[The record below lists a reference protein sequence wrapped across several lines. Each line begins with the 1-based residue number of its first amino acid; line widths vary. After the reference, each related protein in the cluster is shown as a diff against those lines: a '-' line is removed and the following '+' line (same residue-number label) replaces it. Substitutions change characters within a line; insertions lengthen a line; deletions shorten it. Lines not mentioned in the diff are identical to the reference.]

1 MQIEGMSRKDN
12 VSAPTVLNQS
22 GETIMGTEIRV
33 RDLIE
38 DIVAA
43 NRILATENVVDAF
56 GHVSARHPEDP
67 GRYLIAHA
75 LSPELITAEDIMEIS
90 LDGEVLGD
98 DTRKPYL
105 ERYIHGAIYEA
116 RPDVKSVV
124 HSHSRSVIPYSVT
137 DEKLRPIVHSCATI
151 GSYIPVWDAQAT
163 FGDTNMLISNMAM
176 GRDFAEIL
184 GQNNAALMRGHGC
197 TVIGRSVREAVYTA
211 VYLEVNAGLQM
222 QASRFPPVKFLTVGE
237 IEIICERLANAKPNE
252 GYDRAWEYWCRHA
265 EIKTR
270 DRTSN
275 SRSGQ

>member
-1 MQIEGMSRKDN
+1 MN
-12 VSAPTVLNQS
+12 APAK
-22 GETIMGTEIRV
+22 IK
-33 RDLIE
+33 DLIE

-43 NRILATENVVDAF
+43 NRILAAENVVDAY
-56 GHVSARHPEDP
+56 GHVSARHPDNP
-67 GRYLIAHA
+67 GHYLIARA

-90 LDGEVLGD
+90 LEGDVLSG

-116 RPDVKSVV
+116 RPDVKSVI

-137 DEKLRPIVHSCATI
+137 DEKLRPIMHNCATI
-151 GSYIPVWDAQAT
+151 GCHIPVWDAQTT
-163 FGDTNMLISNMAM
+163 FGDTDMLISSMAM

-184 GQNNAALMRGHGC
+184 GENNAALMRGHGC

-222 QASRFPPVKFLTVGE
+222 QASRFLPVKFLSGGE
-237 IEIICERLANAKPNE
+237 VKIICERLANAKPNE

-265 EIKTR
+265 GVEAR
-270 DRTSN
+270 HRTPDSI
-275 SRSGQ
+275 